1 MTRKRRKAARN
12 PQPSSVWKSALI
24 ALPITVVVALLL
36 LCLSA
41 LLLLAT
47 KDPVR
52 HGTAVGVICLYL
64 CGSVGGAICVRT
76 CGKRFVLLSGLLV
89 GGGLFVLCSLVALFF
104 KGDQSRLAGLLLR
117 APVILTALGGAALA
131 RREKKRR
138 RRR

>member
-1 MTRKRRKAARN
+1 MKRKRRKAARN

-52 HGTAVGVICLYL
+52 HGTAVGVVCLYL
-64 CGSVGGAICVRT
+64 CGSVGGAICVRA

-89 GGGLFVLCSLVALFF
+89 GGGLFVLCSLAALFF